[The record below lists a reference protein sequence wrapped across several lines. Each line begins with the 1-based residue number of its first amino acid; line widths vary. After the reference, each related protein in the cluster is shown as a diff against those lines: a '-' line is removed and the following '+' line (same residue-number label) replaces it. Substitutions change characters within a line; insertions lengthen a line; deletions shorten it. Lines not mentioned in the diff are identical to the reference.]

1 MDLVQGIITL
11 LLFIFILGVLV
22 IVHELGHFVVARLTG
37 VRVLEFGIGFP
48 PRARV
53 LRDQGETIYTLNW
66 LPIGGFVKLEGED
79 GGDAADPRSFS
90 AKSLPTRLVILVAGV
105 VMNLVLAFLI
115 FTGIALTG
123 DPTIGVRAGFVE
135 PESPAATAGLI
146 AGDVIES
153 VDGRYFSA
161 FGPTS
166 LLEEL
171 RSKAGQVVVLG
182 VRHEDGTSER
192 FTAKLR
198 PRAEVT
204 KDRGALGISQLSG
217 RTTDVHL
224 SHAFDAAVQLGVDRT
239 VGATRLIVD
248 GLGELATAIV
258 SRPTEPPPAAG
269 PVGIAI
275 QIGDVFWQL
284 GPIVTLFLAG
294 VLSANLAVINI
305 LPLPPLDGG
314 RMLVLVLKSL
324 FGSRLSMRVERLT
337 YVVGF
342 AFLFGFLIWV
352 TGFDVLRSLGLVP

>member
-1 MDLVQGIITL
+1 MDLVQGVITL
-11 LLFIFILGVLV
+11 LLFLLILGVLV
-22 IVHELGHFVVARLTG
+22 IVHEFGHFVVARLAR

-53 LRDQGETIYTLNW
+53 LRDQGETVYTLNW

-79 GGDAADPRSFS
+79 GGDADDPRSFS
-90 AKSLPTRLVILVAGV
+90 AKPLITRLLILVAGV
-105 VMNLVLAFLI
+105 VMNLALAFAI
-115 FTGIALTG
+115 FAGIALSG
-123 DPTIGVRAGFVE
+123 DPTIGIVAGVVE
-135 PESPAATAGLI
+135 ADSPAARAGLV

-171 RSKAGQVVVLG
+171 RAKAGQTVVLG
-182 VRHEDGTSER
+182 VRRSDGTFER
-192 FTAKLR
+192 LTATLR
-198 PRAEVT
+198 PRAEVSAN
-204 KDRGALGISQLSG
+204 RGALGIGQLTG
-217 RTTDVHL
+217 RTTDTKLTHRP
-224 SHAFDAAVQLGVDRT
+224 DAAIQLGVDRT
-239 VGATRLIVD
+239 LGATRLIVD
-248 GLGELATAIV
+248 GIGELATAIV

-324 FGSRLSMRVERLT
+324 FGSRLSLRVERLT

-352 TGFDVLRSLGLVP
+352 TGFDVLRSLGLVQ